1 MTSLPDEQPLG
12 SPFIKPVDDTPAPSI
27 ELPATTL
34 PTLTIEDVLSQAKLP
49 ERTATVCLRP
59 DLQADYDTALVELG
73 QLVDARGELL
83 EDPEASLDDQS
94 RIARARDLSDS
105 IDRIRR
111 EMTAHLWRVRFRG
124 MPSEDFAV
132 FNKQHMP
139 KGEGTDMS
147 DYNLRLI
154 AATAITPAITYDQAK
169 ALNGKLGGRAM
180 AELANAAWN
189 VCNEGGISV
198 PKSPGFLRNLAQG

>member
-1 MTSLPDEQPLG
+1 MNTHDDQPLG
-12 SPFIKPVDDTPAPSI
+12 SPFIKPADDPISLDLTSTAR
-27 ELPATTL
+27 TL
-34 PTLTIEDVLSQAKLP
+34 SIEDVLTAAKLP
-49 ERTATVCLRP
+49 ERTAIVCIRA
-59 DLQADYDTALVELG
+59 DLQADYDTAIAELG

-83 EDPEASLDDQS
+83 EDPEASLDDQT
-94 RIARARDLSDS
+94 RAARARELSDS
-105 IDRIRR
+105 IDAIRR

-124 MPSEDFAV
+124 MPSEDYSV

-139 KGEGTDMS
+139 KGDGADMS

-154 AATAITPAITYDQAK
+154 AETAIDPEISYDQAK
-169 ALNGKLGGRAM
+169 ALNRKLGGRAM

-198 PKSPGFLRNLAQG
+198 PKSPGFLRNLAQS